1 MKRAAVIACPIL
13 SKTKKISSGKGSGNA
28 DNELN
33 ALTLKEGSE
42 KTKTFR
48 KEDSE
53 SLITQD
59 PVNDRPEH
67 FCHFYGKDSPFS
79 NFHPAKFVLDGVLYN
94 CSEQYMMYQ
103 KPMLFQDEEVAH
115 KILWATDPL
124 TMKIQGRKVRG
135 FDDNVWTTQ
144 CVEIVTRGV
153 KAKFKQNPHLEKALI
168 DTLPRILAEATPR
181 SPLWGIGLDL
191 SDPLINNRNT
201 WRGKNWL
208 GYLLTD
214 VRNLIMEERGMFTSE
229 NSKTRGT
236 GANLLKN

>member
-103 KPMLFQDEEVAH
+103 KASKQDLL
-115 KILWATDPL
+115 IL
-124 TMKIQGRKVRG
+124 V
-135 FDDNVWTTQ
+135 FD
-144 CVEIVTRGV
+144 R
-153 KAKFKQNPHLEKALI
+153 
-168 DTLPRILAEATPR
+168 TLPFRWYGAPTYCDVLPIEM
-181 SPLWGIGLDL
+181 
-191 SDPLINNRNT
+191 
-201 WRGKNWL
+201 KNKIKWFYNFFSWVPPQTVTQECSAIAL
-208 GYLLTD
+208 ERLLQ
-214 VRNLIMEERGMFTSE
+214 IWKS
-229 NSKTRGT
+229 
-236 GANLLKN
+236 